1 MSWFGSDGDDL
12 DGAATYDLA
21 SNAARFAKMGVGRA
35 VALDGIVDAGP
46 GTGLVFRPLS
56 PTLETSLFVVWR
68 KHQRLPRAAQALVDS
83 LRKDA
88 TPEA

>member
-1 MSWFGSDGDDL
+1 MSWFGSGRDDL
-12 DGAATYDLA
+12 DVAATYDLA
-21 SNAARFAKMGVGRA
+21 YNASQFAKEGVGLA

-68 KHQRLPRAAQALVDS
+68 KHQRLPRAAQALVDA
-83 LRKDA
+83 LREDT
-88 TPEA
+88 TPET